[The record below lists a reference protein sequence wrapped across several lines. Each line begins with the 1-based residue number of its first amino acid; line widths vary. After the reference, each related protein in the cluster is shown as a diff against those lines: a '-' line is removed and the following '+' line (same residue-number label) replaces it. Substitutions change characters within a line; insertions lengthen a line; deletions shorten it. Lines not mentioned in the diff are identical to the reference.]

1 MRLQLKPI
9 TLRQANEYV
18 AARHAHHPP
27 ARGCKFSV
35 GCFADGRLAGV
46 VIVERPKA
54 RYLDDGGY
62 TLELSRVCTDGT
74 PHVASKL
81 IAAATRAAFAM
92 GARRVISYVGA
103 AEAGTS
109 YRAAGWRRVE
119 DARGEPIEFGGGEWS
134 RPSREREPMQSPTG
148 KKHRWERYN
157 VALLDDVRRE
167 AA

>member
-1 MRLQLKPI
+1 MRLILKPI
-9 TLRQANEYV
+9 TLREANAFV
-18 AARHAHHPP
+18 AEHHTRHGAV
-27 ARGCKFSV
+27 RGCKFSV
-35 GCFADGRLAGV
+35 GCFADGRLCGV

-62 TLELSRVCTDGT
+62 TLELTRVCTDGT
-74 PHVASKL
+74 PNVASKL

-92 GARRVISYVGA
+92 GARRVISYVGSD
-103 AEAGTS
+103 EDGTS
-109 YRAAGWRRVE
+109 YRAAAWLRVE
-119 DARGEPIEFGGGEWS
+119 DASGQPIEFGGGEWS

-157 VALLDDVRRE
+157 LATLEDVRRE